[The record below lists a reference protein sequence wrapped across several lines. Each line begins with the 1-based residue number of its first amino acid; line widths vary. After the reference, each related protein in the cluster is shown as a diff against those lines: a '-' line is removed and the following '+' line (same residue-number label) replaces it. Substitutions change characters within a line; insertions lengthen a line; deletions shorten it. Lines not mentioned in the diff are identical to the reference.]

1 MWAENRSFMED
12 AKFQSVIG
20 TGKICIVED
29 KQEKIIGLNI
39 LMKQASGS
47 HEWKYSEE
55 MIGITDEMY
64 L

>member
-1 MWAENRSFMED
+1 MED